1 MTLAE
6 TQAVPAVPLLEATG
20 LRKTYRGLVAVVGLD
35 LAVGEREIVG
45 LIGPNGA
52 GKTTTFALLSGFV
65 APDAGDVRFAG
76 ERIRGLEPYAIARRG
91 LVRTFQIAKPL
102 AGMTVLENVMVGA
115 LARARQPKRARTESE
130 AVLARVGLERRR
142 DRLAGELG
150 TVDRKRLELA
160 RALATQPRLLL
171 LDEVA
176 AGLTPAEAEALVAI
190 IRALRDDGIAI
201 LLIEHVMAAVMT
213 LSDRVIVLDHGEKI
227 AEGTPAAVARDPRVV
242 AAYLG
247 APEPA

>member
-1 MTLAE
+1 M
-6 TQAVPAVPLLEATG
+6 PLLEARG
-20 LRKTYRGLVAVVGLD
+20 LRKTYRGLVAVAGLD
-35 LAVGEREIVG
+35 LAVGEREIVS

-65 APDAGDVRFAG
+65 TPDAGDVRFRG
-76 ERIRGLEPYAIARRG
+76 EPMLGMEPYAIARRG

-115 LARARQPKRARTESE
+115 LVGEPDPRRARAESE
-130 AVLARVGLERRR
+130 TVLERVGLERRR

-150 TVDRKRLELA
+150 TADRKRLELA
-160 RALATQPRLLL
+160 RALATRPRLLL

-176 AGLTPAEAEALVAI
+176 AGLTAAEAEALVAI
-190 IRALRDDGIAI
+190 VRAIRDGGIAI

-213 LSDRVIVLDHGEKI
+213 LSDRVVVLDHGEKI
-227 AEGTPAAVARDPRVV
+227 AEGTPAEIARDPRVV

-247 APEPA
+247 TDDV